1 MPLEYG
7 TSNKT
12 FKENVKKERKSGKG
26 MKQALAIAYSMK
38 EKSKKK
44 KY

>member
-1 MPLEYG
+1 MPLKYG

-12 FKENVKKERKSGKG
+12 FGENVKKEKKAGKG

>member
-1 MPLEYG
+1 VPLKHG
-7 TSNKT
+7 KSNKT
-12 FKENVKKERKSGKG
+12 FSENVKKERKAGKG

-44 KY
+44 GY